1 MTKRFIVNL
10 FIWPLVGRWKSREK
24 GNDYYYRRRVILTEI
39 FRIFLEWSDK
49 KRKGLSIKDC
59 EEKQSEILGKRRRLP
74 TSVQRLP
81 PVTGRS
87 SLTGAYI
94 KVEKFSL
101 GRPPLLLE
109 EEEEEERK
117 ISLWMGKQPVEWHR
131 RKGARPFPRG
141 WYFFSLDTRH
151 YAF

>member
-1 MTKRFIVNL
+1 MER
-10 FIWPLVGRWKSREK
+10 REK
-24 GNDYYYRRRVILTEI
+24 ERVI
-39 FRIFLEWSDK
+39 
-49 KRKGLSIKDC
+49 GIKDC

-109 EEEEEERK
+109 EEEEERK
-117 ISLWMGKQPVEWHR
+117 ISL
-131 RKGARPFPRG
+131 
-141 WYFFSLDTRH
+141 
-151 YAF
+151 